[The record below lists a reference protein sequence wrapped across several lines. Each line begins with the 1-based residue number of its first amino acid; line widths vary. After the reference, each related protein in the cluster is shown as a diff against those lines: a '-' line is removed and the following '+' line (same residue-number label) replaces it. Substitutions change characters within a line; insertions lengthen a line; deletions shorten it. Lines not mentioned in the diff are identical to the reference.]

1 MTILKNLPL
10 EEIEVAF
17 NDLTL
22 HDDDLLQLTEPGY
35 EDELIGEI
43 SSFLYQNNQ
52 HYRNIIHEISKLH
65 DDIEKLSNDDSKQ
78 PSLVRVR
85 IRINVRK
92 IEQLDERLDK
102 MIDYVR

>member
-10 EEIEVAF
+10 EEIQVAF
-17 NDLTL
+17 DQLTL

-52 HYRNIIHEISKLH
+52 HYRNIVHEISTLH
-65 DDIEKLSNDDSKQ
+65 DAIEKLSNDDSKL
-78 PSLVRVR
+78 SIVR
-85 IRINVRK
+85 IRMKVRK

>member
-10 EEIEVAF
+10 EEIQVAF
-17 NDLTL
+17 DQLTL

-43 SSFLYQNNQ
+43 SSFLYQN
-52 HYRNIIHEISKLH
+52 YRNIVHEISKLH
-65 DDIEKLSNDDSKQ
+65 DAIEKLSNDDSKL
-78 PSLVRVR
+78 SIVR
-85 IRINVRK
+85 IRMKVRK